1 MVGVALLVT
10 VFGLLGQWQLHRLDQ
25 RRANNA
31 IITSNSG
38 VTARPADDVLAPG
51 REVGAKQEWQTV
63 KARGSYDA
71 KHQILVRYRPL
82 EGEPGFNV
90 LTPFRIAGS
99 PGGEAVLVNR
109 GWIPS
114 LRSTAAPTPPAPAD
128 GEVTMIGRVR
138 QSESVGNAGLG
149 NGQTRFIDVRAIA
162 ATLPYPVV
170 GGYVELA
177 REVPEPAGSG
187 QPHLLPP
194 PELSEGPH
202 LAYAFQWFLFA
213 VIGVGGV
220 GVLAYDEAHAGQL
233 RDRLRST
240 RVEPSARAAASRTGS
255 ASRTAGSRGTGSRG
269 TGSRGT
275 GSRGPGSPGAG
286 SRGTGTPRGAG
297 TPRPAQPARETE
309 AARDR
314 ETPTD
319 APAEDQGTPVD

>member
-25 RRANNA
+25 RRAHNA
-31 IITSNSG
+31 IVTNNSG

-63 KARGSYDA
+63 RARGSYDA

-99 PGGEAVLVNR
+99 PDGEAVLVNR

-114 LRSTAAPTPPAPAD
+114 LKSTRAPTPPAPAS
-128 GEVTMIGRVR
+128 GEVTVIGRVR
-138 QSESVGNAGLG
+138 QSESGRRTGLG
-149 NGQTRFIDVRAIA
+149 NGQTRFIDVSAIA

-177 REVPEPAGSG
+177 REIPEPATG

-194 PELSEGPH
+194 PDLSEGPH

-220 GVLAYDEAHAGQL
+220 GLLAYDEAHDGQL
-233 RDRLRST
+233 RERLRST
-240 RVEPSARAAASRTGS
+240 RVEPSARAAAGRPGS
-255 ASRTAGSRGTGSRG
+255 ASRTAGSRGTGTPQG
-269 TGSRGT
+269 T
-275 GSRGPGSPGAG
+275 
-286 SRGTGTPRGAG
+286 G
-297 TPRPAQPARETE
+297 TPRPAQPPRDTE
-309 AARDR
+309 PARDP
-314 ETPTD
+314 ETP
-319 APAEDQGTPVD
+319 AEATAEGQGTPVD

>member
-63 KARGSYDA
+63 KARGTYDA

-114 LRSTAAPTPPAPAD
+114 LRSTGAPTPPAPAG

-138 QSESVGNAGLG
+138 QSEAGAGNPGLG
-149 NGQTRFIDVRAIA
+149 NGQTRFIDVSAIA
-162 ATLPYPVV
+162 AILPYPVV

-177 REVPEPAGSG
+177 
-187 QPHLLPP
+187 
-194 PELSEGPH
+194 
-202 LAYAFQWFLFA
+202 
-213 VIGVGGV
+213 GG
-220 GVLAYDEAHAGQL
+220 Y
-233 RDRLRST
+233 RSRPT
-240 RVEPSARAAASRTGS
+240 AAANRTSSRRRSCPKDLTSPTRSSGS
-255 ASRTAGSRGTGSRG
+255 SSR
-269 TGSRGT
+269 
-275 GSRGPGSPGAG
+275 
-286 SRGTGTPRGAG
+286 
-297 TPRPAQPARETE
+297 
-309 AARDR
+309 
-314 ETPTD
+314 
-319 APAEDQGTPVD
+319 